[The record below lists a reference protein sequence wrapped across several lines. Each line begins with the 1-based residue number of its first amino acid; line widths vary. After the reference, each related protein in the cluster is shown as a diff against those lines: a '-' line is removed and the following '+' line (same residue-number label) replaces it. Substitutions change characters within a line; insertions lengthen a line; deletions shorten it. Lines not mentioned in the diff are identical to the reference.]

1 MSQPTP
7 EKDLSAMIFN
17 CLEGTATLEQ
27 LNELESRLK
36 EDTQAQDIYQE
47 LLIIYAIL
55 HRSGP
60 HLLATCDGPDETPAP
75 LPSGERVREIE
86 RYARQQLEAFLE
98 QQHPESAYQSIYARQ
113 RDLADMVQDLFQ
125 TAHRWIRIAI
135 RTVKIGFICGILIL
149 VGFIIANLIKDRIV
163 VAKLQRTVSARWET
177 APDKLE
183 LRRGW
188 MALEQGCAEIVF
200 EQGAQVIIQAP
211 SRFRLVSKG
220 QMYLKTGTVTAHV
233 PPEAIGFMIETPSSI
248 FEDFGTE
255 FGVIVD
261 ASRQSE
267 VHVFKGEVA
276 VATSIREKPLSQNRL
291 KQGQCA
297 ITDPM
302 GAIYIDQS
310 HYGAQQFLRE
320 LPDPNGIGIP
330 GKRLSLA
337 DLVGGGNG
345 YGTGILGGSGM
356 MSADGSIN
364 PITGRPNDP
373 YRPAKPGQSES
384 NNGSSD
390 ERYDDYHY
398 QCSNDYIRVPKLA
411 YIDGIFV
418 PDGGQGPSVVSSAG
432 HIFQECPDTDGR
444 TKWNATNGWRY
455 RDMPNYSFS
464 FGNEDIAHL
473 KGLSL
478 AANIGITFDLNA
490 IRQTMPGTVITAFDS
505 TAGIPALSE
514 PDDAEVDLW
523 VLVDGEVRFV
533 KQDVRIP
540 TLSRIHVPLNPQDHF
555 LTLVITD
562 SQNPDPVEKNIWS
575 YRDRCFWKD
584 PVLELAPSQSVRSR

>member
-1 MSQPTP
+1 
-7 EKDLSAMIFN
+7 
-17 CLEGTATLEQ
+17 
-27 LNELESRLK
+27 
-36 EDTQAQDIYQE
+36 
-47 LLIIYAIL
+47 
-55 HRSGP
+55 
-60 HLLATCDGPDETPAP
+60 
-75 LPSGERVREIE
+75 
-86 RYARQQLEAFLE
+86 
-98 QQHPESAYQSIYARQ
+98 
-113 RDLADMVQDLFQ
+113 MVQDFLQ
-125 TAHRWIRIAI
+125 TAHRWIRIAT
-135 RTVKIGFICGILIL
+135 RTAKIGFICGILIL
-149 VGFIIANLIKDRIV
+149 TGFIVANLIKDRIV
-163 VAKLQRTVSARWET
+163 IATLQRTVSARWET
-177 APDKLE
+177 TPDALE

-188 MALEQGCAEIVF
+188 MALEQGCAEIAF
-200 EQGAQVIIQAP
+200 ERGAQVIIQAP

-220 QMYLKTGTVTAHV
+220 RMYLKTGTVTANV
-233 PPEAIGFMIETPSSI
+233 PPEAIGFIIETPSSI

-261 ASRQSE
+261 ASSQSE

-297 ITDPM
+297 ITDM
-302 GAIYIDQS
+302 TGAVYIGQS

-320 LPDPNGIGIP
+320 LPEPNGIGIP

-345 YGTGILGGSGM
+345 FGTGILGGSGM

-373 YRPAKPGQSES
+373 YRPAKPWQSEANQESS
-384 NNGSSD
+384 N
-390 ERYDDYHY
+390 ERYDDDHY

-411 YIDGIFV
+411 YIDGVFV

-455 RDMPNYSFS
+455 RDVPLYSFS
-464 FGNEDIAHL
+464 FGHEDVAQL
-473 KGLSL
+473 TGLSL

-490 IRQTMPGTVITAFDS
+490 IRQTMPGTMITAFDS
-505 TAGIPALSE
+505 TAGIPALPE
-514 PDDAEVDLW
+514 PDQAEVDLW
-523 VLVDGEVRFV
+523 ALVDGEVRFV

-540 TLSRIHVPLNPQDHF
+540 DLIRIRVPLNSQDHF
-555 LTLVITD
+555 LTLVVTD
-562 SQNPDPVEKNIWS
+562 SQTPPPVEQYS
-575 YRDRCFWKD
+575 YLDRCFWED
-584 PVLELAPSQSVRSR
+584 PVLELESSQSIQSR